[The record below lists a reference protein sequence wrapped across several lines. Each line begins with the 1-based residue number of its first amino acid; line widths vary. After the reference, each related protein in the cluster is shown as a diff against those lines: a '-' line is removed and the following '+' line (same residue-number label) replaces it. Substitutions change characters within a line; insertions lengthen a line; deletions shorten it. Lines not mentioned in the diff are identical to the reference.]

1 MEEKINVE
9 TGTTQG
15 CILSYLVFSSVI
27 DWRMKNVTEKPRV
40 YNELCQIVSQ
50 IFVDDICLLTQRES
64 DMHEELKLFIHY
76 GAQVV
81 IKVNGSKT

>member
-1 MEEKINVE
+1 MSQRN
-9 TGTTQG
+9 
-15 CILSYLVFSSVI
+15 Y
-27 DWRMKNVTEKPRV
+27 V

-50 IFVDDICLLTQRES
+50 IFADDICLLTQRES